1 MLDVQLERFL
11 LYLKGGRAYSGN
23 TVEAYRRDLSDFV
36 KFAVGAGAAS
46 PSDLDKY
53 RLRKYLLELGT
64 RGYERASVVRKV
76 AALRSFLKYL
86 SVQKFIPAK
95 LLLHVVSP
103 KKQTKIPPVLSEDEV
118 ASAIDVPRAET
129 FADLRMKAILES
141 LYSGGLRISE
151 LTELNVPDADMLGG
165 MIKVL
170 GKGSKE
176 RYVPLGD
183 SAATA
188 LKKYLDARGRVPRL
202 PENPALFVN
211 LRGGRITPRGIRK
224 LLVLWLARAGIKGK
238 ATPHTFRHSFAT
250 HMLDRGCDLRSIQ
263 EMLGHANLATTQHY
277 THMSVAR
284 LKKVYEKA
292 HPRR

>member
-23 TVEAYRRDLSDFV
+23 TVDAYRRDLSDFV
-36 KFAVGAGAAS
+36 KFASTAGAVS
-46 PSDLDKY
+46 PSDIDKH

-64 RGYERASVVRKV
+64 RGYERSSVIRKV

-86 SVQKFIPAK
+86 SVQKFIPSK

-103 KKQTKIPPVLSEDEV
+103 KNQTKIPPVLSEDEV
-118 ASAIDVPRAET
+118 ASAIDVPAAET

-151 LTELNVPDADMLGG
+151 LTELNVPDADLLGG

-176 RYVPLGD
+176 RYVPLGG
-183 SAATA
+183 SAADA
-188 LKKYLDARGRVPRL
+188 LKKYLDARIRVPGL
-202 PENPALFVN
+202 PANPALFVN

-224 LLVLWLARAGIKGK
+224 LLVSWLARAGVKSN

-263 EMLGHANLATTQHY
+263 EMLGHASLATTQHY